1 LQPEQADAVLIN
13 QLIALDASYGLDARL
28 YAGGTTFSMT
38 GRLALDD
45 ELELLP
51 PEALVAAMQDAVSDL
66 DDAFEKLPRQDIV
79 AARGIVF
86 EPTSEEG
93 AFTFEFEVATAS
105 LKQEVIEFVGLN
117 ALNDAADFGAV
128 GDAPFDTSSPV
139 SGVRGYQLTFNV
151 VIRDLDFVSV

>member
-13 QLIALDASYGLDARL
+13 QLIALDAGYGLDARL

-45 ELELLP
+45 
-51 PEALVAAMQDAVSDL
+51 
-66 DDAFEKLPRQDIV
+66 AFEKLPRQDIV
-79 AARGIVF
+79 AALGIVF

-128 GDAPFDTSSPV
+128 GDAPLDTSSPV